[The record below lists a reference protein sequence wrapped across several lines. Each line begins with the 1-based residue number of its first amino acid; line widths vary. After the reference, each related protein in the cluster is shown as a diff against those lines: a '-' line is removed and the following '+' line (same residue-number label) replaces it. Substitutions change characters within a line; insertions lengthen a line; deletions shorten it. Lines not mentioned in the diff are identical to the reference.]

1 MVSGTSRCMLHGQMK
16 ARSLIFYGAGQLGVM
31 LLMRFF
37 MQWVLFFADKGKDT
51 DAGPLF
57 VAATVGAVLFAFR
70 IFDGVTDPL
79 AGTLGDRWVG
89 AGKQRRSLIWL
100 SFLIPSVGLTLVF
113 SPNADMS
120 SPLRWMLLASGMFVF
135 FVGYTL
141 YAVPYWSLVEDY
153 SQGNEK
159 TRTQLS
165 NALGVGVLLATGVG
179 FVLSPALVERLGFF
193 NGALVFSIVG
203 TILMVLPYFAAPQ
216 GVSTAKQ
223 EVLPG
228 LSETLRATLT
238 HRRFLAVI
246 LLFAGAQMSLTVM
259 TSAAPFIATKLLG
272 GTAGD
277 VALLLGPF
285 LLTAVPTFAIVPN
298 LSRRWGW
305 ERATELGVIAL
316 AVAYIGAGFLGRGI
330 IGSPLTT
337 AMIVFACAGP
347 GCAFVLGLEGEAIAR
362 CADSGKYKSV
372 GVYFGI
378 YNFIVK
384 ALNGLAIF
392 LTGILAGMGTNLAV
406 RAMPIF
412 AGLLC
417 LVGVLVYRS
426 LKTPAELDAKLG
438 ENEV

>member
-1 MVSGTSRCMLHGQMK
+1 MR
-16 ARSLIFYGAGQLGVM
+16 ARSLILYGAGQLGVM

-37 MQWVLFFADKGKDT
+37 MQWVLFFADEGKDT
-51 DAGPLF
+51 AAGPLF
-57 VAATVGAVLFAFR
+57 VAATVGLVLFAFR

-89 AGKQRRSLIWL
+89 SGKERRSLIWL
-100 SFLIPSVGLTLVF
+100 SFLIPAVGLALVF
-113 SPNADMS
+113 APNAAMA
-120 SPLRWMLLASGMFVF
+120 PTLRWILLGGGMFIF

-153 SQGNEK
+153 SAGKAE
-159 TRTQLS
+159 TRTALS
-165 NALGVGVLLATGVG
+165 NSLGVGVLLATGIG
-179 FVLSPALVERLGFF
+179 FVASPALVERLGFF
-193 NGALVFSIVG
+193 EGALVFATVG
-203 TILMVLPYFAAPQ
+203 TVLMMLPYFAAP
-216 GVSTAKQ
+216 K
-223 EVLPG
+223 G
-228 LSETLRATLT
+228 LKNAPSEQMPSMRETLAASLT
-238 HRRFLAVI
+238 HRQFVAVI

-259 TSAAPFIATKLLG
+259 TSAAPFIATKLLN

-285 LLTAVPTFAIVPN
+285 LLTAVPTFAFVPK
-298 LSRRWGW
+298 LSRLYGW

-330 IGSPLTT
+330 IGSPMTT

-372 GVYFGI
+372 GIYFGV

-392 LTGILAGMGTNLAV
+392 LTGVLAGVGNTLAI

-412 AGLLC
+412 AGVLC
-417 LVGVLVYRS
+417 LVGVLIYRTMKKGEPRVS
-426 LKTPAELDAKLG
+426 ELPETLRS
-438 ENEV
+438 E

>member
-1 MVSGTSRCMLHGQMK
+1 
-16 ARSLIFYGAGQLGVM
+16 M

-37 MQWVLFFADKGKDT
+37 MQWVLFFADEGKGT
-51 DAGPLF
+51 PAGPLF
-57 VAATVGAVLFAFR
+57 VAGTVGLVLFGFR

-89 AGKQRRSLIWL
+89 AGKQRRSLIWI
-100 SFLIPSVGLTLVF
+100 SFLIPAMGLVLVF
-113 SPNADMS
+113 APNATMS
-120 SPLRWMLLASGMFVF
+120 PALRWALLGGGMFVLF
-135 FVGYTL
+135 IGYTL

-153 SQGNEK
+153 SAGK
-159 TRTQLS
+159 VDTRTALS
-165 NALGVGVLLATGVG
+165 NSLGVGVLLATGIG
-179 FVLSPALVERLGFF
+179 FVASPALVERLGFF
-193 NGALVFSIVG
+193 ESALVFAGIG
-203 TILMVLPYFAAPQ
+203 TVLMMLPYFAAPK
-216 GVSTAKQ
+216 GLVST
-223 EVLPG
+223 P
-228 LSETLRATLT
+228 SEEMPSMAEALVASLK
-238 HRRFLAVI
+238 HRQFLAVI

-259 TSAAPFIATKLLG
+259 TSAAPFIATKLLN

-277 VALLLGPF
+277 VAKLLGPF
-285 LLTAVPTFAIVPN
+285 LLSAVPTFALVPK
-298 LSRRWGW
+298 LSRRFGW

-316 AVAYIGAGFLGRGI
+316 AIAYIGAGFLGRGI
-330 IGSPLTT
+330 IGSPMTT

-372 GVYFGI
+372 GIYFGV

-392 LTGILAGMGTNLAV
+392 LTGVLAGVGTPFAV

-412 AGLLC
+412 AGALC

-426 LKTPAELDAKLG
+426 MKKSEIQAAALA
-438 ENEV
+438 